1 MTGDYAMVVS
11 YIDTFEDRLPWL
23 DCRPEG
29 LFLGPRGFE
38 VSNPKPLLNGRHGD
52 LMTLEIISGGVKK
65 HVDFPANT
73 GDGCQFLTSFQF
85 GAGKNCKN
93 HNFKS

>member
-1 MTGDYAMVVS
+1 
-11 YIDTFEDRLPWL
+11 
-23 DCRPEG
+23 
-29 LFLGPRGFE
+29 
-38 VSNPKPLLNGRHGD
+38 
-52 LMTLEIISGGVKK
+52 MTLEIISGGVKK

>member
-1 MTGDYAMVVS
+1 MIPSKIVYLGSTV
-11 YIDTFEDRLPWL
+11 
-23 DCRPEG
+23 EG

>member
-1 MTGDYAMVVS
+1 MLCHH
-11 YIDTFEDRLPWL
+11 E
-23 DCRPEG
+23 
-29 LFLGPRGFE
+29 
-38 VSNPKPLLNGRHGD
+38 D
-52 LMTLEIISGGVKK
+52 LMTEIISGGVKK

-85 GAGKNCKN
+85 GAGKNRKK